1 METLLKIGVASIFI
15 LNIAAGIAVIC
26 QMVSRL
32 ADQQPHI
39 QLSSS
44 SQNMKEDIDKAYTE
58 CQRKLPDRNTKKNN
72 DVGREHI
79 ASHLYS
85 QLKPVAFYSGLNITD
100 LGKEHPYKLTP
111 ARGWAAQT
119 MVGPERQVLYN
130 GMQYENGSIIV
141 PAAGVYVVY
150 SHVTFNTEAYR
161 HDDKETDFYHLI
173 VHYNAETQEENI
185 ALKNV
190 VNENSYGMRFIDG
203 DGLLSSDIH
212 GILELNAGDQLR
224 VDLSGVSKLSSVTDW
239 FYFGVYMI

>member
-1 METLLKIGVASIFI
+1 METLEKMFFASISI
-15 LNIAAGIAVIC
+15 LNIAVGIAVIC
-26 QMVSRL
+26 QMAPRL
-32 ADQQPHI
+32 ADQQPH
-39 QLSSS
+39 LHPSTST
-44 SQNMKEDIDKAYTE
+44 QNMKEAIDKAYTE
-58 CQRKLPDRNTKKNN
+58 CLRKLPDRNTKKSN
-72 DVGREHI
+72 DVGREYI
-79 ASHLYS
+79 PPHLYS
-85 QLKPVAFYSGLNITD
+85 LLKPDAFYSGLNITD

-119 MVGPERQVLYN
+119 MVGQERQVLYN

-173 VHYNAETQEENI
+173 VRYNAEKQEENI

-190 VNENSYGMRFIDG
+190 VIENSYGMRLIDG
-203 DGLLSSDIH
+203 DGLLSSDIR